1 MLVDPVVGFVGKS
14 VIVGGALAGGL
25 HAVSGPD
32 HFPALLPRCM
42 GQKLMPAAKIGV
54 CVCVCVCV
62 CMCTRVRIRVCV
74 CARARAR
81 ACVRACVH
89 VCTCSYTLSCTRCEQ
104 VFYTYWHAY
113 RLAVGFG
120 ACYVS
125 YGDGFSDIPAQGT
138 YNFVQHGAGGGG
150 LRCRHCYW

>member
-42 GQKLMPAAKIGV
+42 GQQLMPAAKIGV
-54 CVCVCVCV
+54 CVFVCTRARVCVSMCVCVCV
-62 CMCTRVRIRVCV
+62 
-74 CARARAR
+74 RAR

-113 RLAVGFG
+113 RLAVGLG

-125 YGDGFSDIPAQGT
+125 HGDGFSDIPAQGT
-138 YNFVQHGAGGGG
+138 YNFVPHGAGEGR

>member
-42 GQKLMPAAKIGV
+42 GQQLMPAAKIGV
-54 CVCVCVCV
+54 CVCVCVHACA
-62 CMCTRVRIRVCV
+62 RVCV
-74 CARARAR
+74 R
-81 ACVRACVH
+81 
-89 VCTCSYTLSCTRCEQ
+89 VCTFARVHTHSPVQGVNRC
-104 VFYTYWHAY
+104 FYTYWHAY

-138 YNFVQHGAGGGG
+138 YNFGPHGAGEGG